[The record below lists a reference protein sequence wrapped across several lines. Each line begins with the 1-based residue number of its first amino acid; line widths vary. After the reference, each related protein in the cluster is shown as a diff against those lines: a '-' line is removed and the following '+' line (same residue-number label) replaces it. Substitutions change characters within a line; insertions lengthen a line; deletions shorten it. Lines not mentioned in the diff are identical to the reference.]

1 MIVLK
6 FGGSSVA
13 DAGRLQ
19 AAARIVERRL
29 EGCPGQGAVVV
40 SALGG
45 VTDRLLGMA
54 ALALEGNRGAEAIRE
69 AEALRDHHRGIAA
82 EVAAE
87 DDLGD
92 LVAAVDELCD
102 GLTRELHDCERTG
115 TGGGRPEGAWLDR
128 VVCHGELLSTRL
140 LAAALRAEG
149 LPAEA
154 CDARPLVSTDR
165 SFQAA
170 TVDLERTLEA
180 IATHFADLGPEAP
193 LQVVT
198 GFLGS
203 SPDGETTTLG
213 RSGSDLTASLVGA
226 ALDAERIEIWTD
238 VPGVMTAD
246 PRRVED
252 ALPIPRLS
260 YEEMLELS
268 HFGAKVV
275 YPPTVTPARRKGIP
289 LLVRSTLDPEH
300 PGTLVDGGRG
310 RRQARGTA
318 VTGISSID
326 DVHLMLLVGDNLVG
340 TPGVAARLFDAL
352 AASKA
357 SAILISQAS
366 SEHSICFAVE
376 PGVSEAA
383 RQAVDAEFR
392 SEIEAG
398 SVRPLVVERDQSV
411 VAVVGDGMRERPGI
425 AGRVFGILGRRAIN
439 VRAVAQ
445 GSSERNISMVVPRED
460 QGRAVRWIHREF
472 FRRAGAGRLAIYIL
486 GVGGVGSALLHQ
498 LADERTALG
507 RRGIDLQLRG
517 LASSRFMELAKPSR
531 GRRLDLD
538 AADDPDG
545 WRATLRE
552 GGEAAD
558 LDLLLE
564 HLAETAGGG
573 GRTVLVDV
581 TASPEMAAVYHRALA
596 AGAAV
601 VSANK
606 LPFAGP
612 IADFRAFRTCGAQ
625 RVFHE
630 ATVGA
635 GLPVLHT
642 TDMLLGAGD
651 PIENVSGVFS
661 GTLAYLTGKLGA
673 GSVWSEAVREAHDLG
688 YTEPDPR
695 DDLGGMDVARK
706 LLILARLCGA
716 ELEMDDVDVTPML
729 DRPDLADLADLTLPA
744 WWERLAEADEEM
756 AARFAEAGAA
766 GLELAYLAELDLRP
780 DASDNS
786 GASVDGPG
794 GKAATARVGLR
805 AVPSDHPVAGM
816 PASDN
821 MFVFQS
827 ERYRE
832 RPLVVQGPGA
842 GTDLTAG
849 GVFADILRAW
859 AERGSAP

>member
-1 MIVLK
+1 MKVLK

-13 DAGRLQ
+13 DADRLQ
-19 AAARIVERRL
+19 AAARIVRRRL
-29 EGCPGQGAVVV
+29 DGSAANGAVVV

-54 ALALEGNRGAEAIRE
+54 AAVLEDGDRAEAAREAAALRAHHLEIGAQVATDDDRPALAATVEALCDDLAAAVSNSGPGAEA
-69 AEALRDHHRGIAA
+69 
-82 EVAAE
+82 
-87 DDLGD
+87 
-92 LVAAVDELCD
+92 
-102 GLTRELHDCERTG
+102 
-115 TGGGRPEGAWLDR
+115 GGRSHKTLIDR
-128 VVCHGELLSTRL
+128 VVCHGELLSTQL

-149 LPAEA
+149 MPAEA

-170 TVDLERTLEA
+170 TVDLEPTLEA
-180 IATHFADLGPEAP
+180 IASHFANLGPDAP

-203 SPDGETTTLG
+203 SPEGETTTLG
-213 RSGSDLTASLVGA
+213 RSGSDLTAALVGA

-275 YPPTVTPARRKGIP
+275 YPPTVTPARRRGIP

-300 PGTLVDGGRG
+300 PGTLVDDDGKARE
-310 RRQARGTA
+310 RARGTA

-352 AASKA
+352 ATSGA

-383 RQAVDAEFR
+383 REAVDAEFQA
-392 SEIEAG
+392 EIEAG
-398 SVRPLVVERDQSV
+398 SVRPLRVERDQSV
-411 VAVVGDGMRERPGI
+411 VAVVGDGMRDRPGI
-425 AGRVFGILGRRAIN
+425 AGRVFGVLGRRGVN

-445 GSSERNISMVVPRED
+445 GSSERNISMVVARSDE
-460 QGRAVRWIHREF
+460 GRAVRFIHREF
-472 FRRAGAGRLAIYIL
+472 FHGSASGRLAIYVL
-486 GVGGVGSALLHQ
+486 GVGGVGSALLQQ
-498 LADERTALG
+498 LAAERDSLAQ
-507 RRGIDLQLRG
+507 RGIDLQLRG
-517 LASSRFMELAKPSR
+517 LASSRHMHLQSR
-531 GRRLDLD
+531 HGKSLDPG
-538 AADDPDG
+538 AARDPDG
-545 WRATLRE
+545 WRSALERS
-552 GGEAAD
+552 GEAAD
-558 LDLLLE
+558 LERLLD
-564 HLAETAGGG
+564 HLGETAAGG

-581 TASPEMAAVYHRALA
+581 TANGSMAAVYHRALA

-601 VSANK
+601 ASANK

-612 IADFRAFRTCGAQ
+612 IADFRTFRPSGAQ
-625 RVFHE
+625 NVFHE

-642 TDMLLGAGD
+642 ADMLLGAGD
-651 PIENVSGVFS
+651 RIDSISGVFS
-661 GTLAYLTGKLGA
+661 GTLAYLTGKLTA
-673 GSVWSEAVREAHDLG
+673 GRVWSEAVREAHRLG

-695 DDLGGMDVARK
+695 DDLGGLDVARK
-706 LLILARLCGA
+706 LLILARICGCD
-716 ELEMDDVDVTPML
+716 LDLDDIEVEPMV
-729 DRPDLADLADLTLPA
+729 DRPDLADLPLDA
-744 WWERLAEADEEM
+744 WWERLGEADDEM
-756 AARFAEAGAA
+756 AGRFAEAASA
-766 GLELAYLAELDLRP
+766 GLELAYLAELDTT
-780 DASDNS
+780 
-786 GASVDGPG
+786 GE
-794 GKAATARVGLR
+794 AATARVGLR

-821 MFVFQS
+821 MFVFRSQ
-827 ERYRE
+827 RYRE

-849 GVFADILRAW
+849 GVFGDILRAW

>member
-1 MIVLK
+1 MKVLK

-13 DAGRLQ
+13 DASRLK
-19 AAARIVERRL
+19 AAARIVERQL
-29 EGCPGQGAVVV
+29 DGCPGDGAVVV

-45 VTDRLLGMA
+45 VTDRLL
-54 ALALEGNRGAEAIRE
+54 ALAAGALDGTEGAEAERE
-69 AEALRDHHRGIAA
+69 ADPLRDHHLKIAA
-82 EVAAE
+82 EVAAGA
-87 DDLGD
+87 DLPA
-92 LVAAVDELCD
+92 LRAAVDELCD
-102 GLTRELHDCERTG
+102 GLVRELGDCERTG
-115 TGGGRPEGAWLDR
+115 VTAERPREAWIDR
-128 VVCHGELLSTRL
+128 IVCHGELLSTQL
-140 LAAALRAEG
+140 LAAALRARG

-154 CDARPLVSTDR
+154 RDARPLVRTDR

-170 TVDLERTLEA
+170 LVALEPTMDA
-180 IATHFADLGPEAP
+180 IASHFAGIDEDGP

-203 SPDGETTTLG
+203 TPEGETTTLG

-268 HFGAKVV
+268 HFGARVV
-275 YPPTVTPARRKGIP
+275 YPPTVTPARRKAIP

-300 PGTLVDGGRG
+300 PGTLVDGGRD
-310 RRQARGTA
+310 RQRARGTA

-352 AASKA
+352 SASGA

-392 SEIEAG
+392 SEIESG
-398 SVRPLVVERDQSV
+398 SVRPLVVERDQSI

-425 AGRVFGILGRRAIN
+425 AGRVFGILGRRAVN

-445 GSSERNISMVVPRED
+445 GSSERNISMVVDRAD

-472 FRRAGAGRLAIYIL
+472 FHGAASGRLAVYVL
-486 GVGGVGSALLHQ
+486 GVGGVGSALLGQ
-498 LADERTALG
+498 LAAERDALE

-517 LASSRFMELAKPSR
+517 LASSRFMELAVR
-531 GRRLDLD
+531 RGGRRLDPG
-538 AADDPDG
+538 AAADPDG
-545 WRATLRE
+545 WRAALE
-552 GGEAAD
+552 QGGEAAD
-558 LDLLLE
+558 LDRLLE
-564 HLAETAGGG
+564 HLGETAAGG

-581 TASPEMAAVYHRALA
+581 TASGDLSAVYHRALA

-612 IADFRAFRTCGAQ
+612 IADFRAFHADGGAN
-625 RVFHE
+625 VFHE

-642 TDMLLGAGD
+642 VDLLLGAGD
-651 PIENVSGVFS
+651 PIESVSGVFS
-661 GTLAYLTGKLGA
+661 GTLAYLTGELSA
-673 GSVWSEAVREAHDLG
+673 RQVWSEAVQRAHRLG

-695 DDLGGMDVARK
+695 DDLGGLDVARK

-716 ELEMDDVDVTPML
+716 DLEMDDVDVAPML
-729 DRPDLADLADLTLPA
+729 DRPDLADLPLEDYWL
-744 WWERLAEADEEM
+744 RLASADEEM
-756 AARFAEAGAA
+756 AARFAEARSD
-766 GLELAYLAELDLRP
+766 GLELAYLAELDT
-780 DASDNS
+780 S
-786 GASVDGPG
+786 GE
-794 GKAATARVGLR
+794 AATARVGLR
-805 AVPSDHPVAGM
+805 AVPADHPVAGM

-821 MFVFQS
+821 MFVFRS
-827 ERYRE
+827 KRYDT
-832 RPLVVQGPGA
+832 RPLIVQGPGA
-842 GTDLTAG
+842 GTELTAG
-849 GVFADILRAW
+849 GVFGDILRAW
-859 AERGSAP
+859 AERGASP

>member
-1 MIVLK
+1 MKVLK

-13 DAGRLQ
+13 DASRLR

-29 EGCPGQGAVVV
+29 EGRAGDGVVVV

-45 VTDRLLGMA
+45 VTDRLLTLA
-54 ALALEGNRGAEAIRE
+54 AGALEGDGGAEATRE
-69 AEALRDHHRGIAA
+69 AAALRDHHLKIAS
-82 EVAAE
+82 EVAAAA
-87 DDLGD
+87 DLPA
-92 LVAAVDELCD
+92 LRAALEELCD
-102 GLTRELHDCERTG
+102 GLAGELGDCERSVAAG
-115 TGGGRPEGAWLDR
+115 ERPREAWIDR
-128 VVCHGELLSTRL
+128 IVCHGELLSTRL
-140 LAAALRAEG
+140 LAAALRARG

-154 CDARPLVSTDR
+154 CDARPLVRTDR
-165 SFQAA
+165 SFQEA
-170 TVDLERTLEA
+170 TVALEPTMAA
-180 IATHFADLGPEAP
+180 IASHFADLGPDGP
-193 LQVVT
+193 LQVVA

-203 SPDGETTTLG
+203 TPEGETTTLG

-300 PGTLVDGGRG
+300 PGTLIDGGRG
-310 RRQARGTA
+310 RQRARGTA

-352 AASKA
+352 AACGA

-376 PGVSEAA
+376 PGVSDAA
-383 RQAVDAEFR
+383 RQAVEAEFR

-398 SVRPLVVERDQSV
+398 SVRPLIVERDQSI

-425 AGRVFGILGRRAIN
+425 AGRVFGILGRRAVN

-445 GSSERNISMVVPRED
+445 GSSERNISMVVARAD

-472 FRRAGAGRLAIYIL
+472 FHRAASGRLAVYVL
-486 GVGGVGSALLHQ
+486 GVGGVGSALLRQ
-498 LADERTALG
+498 LAAERDALAG
-507 RRGIDLQLRG
+507 QGIDLQLRG
-517 LASSRFMELAKPSR
+517 LASSRFMHLKSR
-531 GRRLDLD
+531 RGKSLDPG
-538 AADDPDG
+538 AAVDPEG
-545 WRATLRE
+545 WRSALER

-558 LDLLLE
+558 LDRLLE
-564 HLAETAGGG
+564 HLGETAAGG

-581 TASPEMAAVYHRALA
+581 TASGAMGAVYHRALA

-601 VSANK
+601 ASANK

-612 IADFRAFRTCGAQ
+612 IADFRAFRPAGA
-625 RVFHE
+625 RNVFHE

-642 TDMLLGAGD
+642 ADMLLGAGD
-651 PIENVSGVFS
+651 RIDRVSGVFS

-673 GSVWSEAVREAHDLG
+673 GRVWSEAVREAHRLG

-695 DDLGGMDVARK
+695 DDLGGLDVARK
-706 LLILARLCGA
+706 LLILGRICGCD
-716 ELEMDDVDVTPML
+716 LDLDDVEVEPML
-729 DRPDLADLADLTLPA
+729 DRPDLADLPLDA
-744 WWERLAEADEEM
+744 WWERLAQTDGEM
-756 AARFAEAGAA
+756 AARFAEAGSA
-766 GLELAYLAELDLRP
+766 GLELAYLAELD
-780 DASDNS
+780 ASGD
-786 GASVDGPG
+786 
-794 GKAATARVGLR
+794 AATARVGLR

-821 MFVFQS
+821 MFVFAS
-827 ERYRE
+827 RRYRE

-842 GTDLTAG
+842 GADLTAG

>member
-1 MIVLK
+1 MKVLK

-13 DAGRLQ
+13 NASRLQ
-19 AAARIVERRL
+19 AAARIVERQL
-29 EGCPGQGAVVV
+29 DGCPGGGAVVV

-45 VTDRLLGMA
+45 VTDRLLALA
-54 ALALEGNRGAEAIRE
+54 AGALEGNGGAEAARE
-69 AEALRDHHRGIAA
+69 AAALRDHHLTIAA

-87 DDLGD
+87 ADLPA
-92 LVAAVDELCD
+92 LRAVLEEVCD
-102 GLTRELHDCERTG
+102 GLVRELGDCERTG
-115 TGGGRPEGAWLDR
+115 ITVERPREAWIDR
-128 VVCHGELLSTRL
+128 IVCHGELLSTQL
-140 LAAALRAEG
+140 LAAALRARG

-154 CDARPLVSTDR
+154 RDARPLVRTDR

-170 TVDLERTLEA
+170 LVALEPTMKA
-180 IATHFADLGPEAP
+180 VAAHFAGLGENGP

-203 SPDGETTTLG
+203 TPEGETTTLG

-275 YPPTVTPARRKGIP
+275 YPPTVTPARRKAIP

-300 PGTLVDGGRG
+300 PGTLVDGGRD
-310 RRQARGTA
+310 RQRVRGTA

-352 AASKA
+352 AACGA

-383 RQAVDAEFR
+383 REAVEAEFR

-398 SVRPLVVERDQSV
+398 SVRPLVVERDQSI

-425 AGRVFGILGRRAIN
+425 AGRVFGILGRRAVN

-445 GSSERNISMVVPRED
+445 GSSERNISMVVDRAD

-472 FRRAGAGRLAIYIL
+472 FHRAASGRLALYVL
-486 GVGGVGSALLHQ
+486 GVGGVGSALLRQ
-498 LADERTALG
+498 LAAERNALE

-517 LASSRFMELAKPSR
+517 LASSRFMDLALR
-531 GRRLDLD
+531 RGGRRLDPG
-538 AADDPDG
+538 AAEDPDG
-545 WRATLRE
+545 WRSALER
-552 GGEAAD
+552 GGETAD
-558 LDLLLE
+558 LDRLLE
-564 HLAETAGGG
+564 HLGETAAGGD
-573 GRTVLVDV
+573 RTILVDV
-581 TASPEMAAVYHRALA
+581 TASGVLSAVYRRALA

-612 IADFRAFRTCGAQ
+612 MADFRAFRADGGANL
-625 RVFHE
+625 FHE

-642 TDMLLGAGD
+642 IGVLLGAGD
-651 PIENVSGVFS
+651 PIESVSGVFS
-661 GTLAYLTGKLGA
+661 GTLAYLTGELSA
-673 GSVWSEAVREAHDLG
+673 RQVWSDAVRRAHRLG

-695 DDLGGMDVARK
+695 DDLGGLDVARK

-716 ELEMDDVDVTPML
+716 DLEMDDVDVAPML
-729 DRPDLADLADLTLPA
+729 DRPDLADLPLEDY
-744 WWERLAEADEEM
+744 WQRLGSADEEM
-756 AARFAEAGAA
+756 AARFAEARSA
-766 GLELAYLAELDLRP
+766 GLELAYLAELDTNGER
-780 DASDNS
+780 
-786 GASVDGPG
+786 
-794 GKAATARVGLR
+794 ATARVGLQ
-805 AVPSDHPVAGM
+805 AVPPDHPVAGM
-816 PASDN
+816 PGSDN
-821 MFVFQS
+821 MFVFRSQ
-827 ERYRE
+827 RYNA
-832 RPLVVQGPGA
+832 RPLIVQGPGA
-842 GTDLTAG
+842 GTELTAG
-849 GVFADILRAW
+849 GVFGDILRAW
-859 AERGSAP
+859 AERGASA

>member
-1 MIVLK
+1 MKVLK

-19 AAARIVERRL
+19 AAARIVERQL
-29 EGCPGQGAVVV
+29 DGCPGDGAVVV

-45 VTDRLLGMA
+45 VTDRLL
-54 ALALEGNRGAEAIRE
+54 ALAAGALDGAEGAEADRE
-69 AEALRDHHRGIAA
+69 ADALRDHHLRIAA
-82 EVAAE
+82 EVATGA
-87 DDLGD
+87 DLPA
-92 LVAAVDELCD
+92 LRTALEELCD
-102 GLTRELHDCERTG
+102 GLVRELGDCERAGVTAE
-115 TGGGRPEGAWLDR
+115 RPREAWIDR
-128 VVCHGELLSTRL
+128 IVCHGELLSTQL
-140 LAAALRAEG
+140 LAAALRARG
-149 LPAEA
+149 LAAEA
-154 CDARPLVSTDR
+154 RDARPLVRTDR

-170 TVDLERTLEA
+170 LVALEPTMDA
-180 IATHFADLGPEAP
+180 IASHFAGIGEDGP

-203 SPDGETTTLG
+203 TPEGETTTLG

-226 ALDAERIEIWTD
+226 ALDAEQIEIWTD

-268 HFGAKVV
+268 HFGARVV
-275 YPPTVTPARRKGIP
+275 YPPTVTPARRKAIP

-300 PGTLVDGGRG
+300 PGTLVDGGRD
-310 RRQARGTA
+310 RQRARGTA

-352 AASKA
+352 AASGA

-383 RQAVDAEFR
+383 RKAVDAEFQA
-392 SEIEAG
+392 EIEAG
-398 SVRPLVVERDQSV
+398 SVRPLRVERDQSI

-425 AGRVFGILGRRAIN
+425 AGRVFGILGRRAVN

-445 GSSERNISMVVPRED
+445 GSSERNISMVVAKAD

-472 FRRAGAGRLAIYIL
+472 FHGAASGRLAVYVL
-486 GVGGVGSALLHQ
+486 GVGGVGSALLGQ
-498 LADERTALG
+498 LAAERDALE

-517 LASSRFMELAKPSR
+517 LASSRFMELAVR
-531 GRRLDLD
+531 RGGRRLDPG
-538 AADDPDG
+538 AAADPDG
-545 WRATLRE
+545 WRAALE
-552 GGEAAD
+552 QGGEAAD
-558 LDLLLE
+558 LDRLLE
-564 HLAETAGGG
+564 HLGETAAGG

-581 TASPEMAAVYHRALA
+581 TASGDLSAVYHRALA

-612 IADFRAFRTCGAQ
+612 IADFRAFHADGGAN
-625 RVFHE
+625 VFHE

-642 TDMLLGAGD
+642 VDLLLGAGD
-651 PIENVSGVFS
+651 PIESVSGVFS
-661 GTLAYLTGKLGA
+661 GTLAYLTGELSA
-673 GSVWSEAVREAHDLG
+673 RQVWSDAVRRAHRLG

-695 DDLGGMDVARK
+695 DDLGGLDVARK

-716 ELEMDDVDVTPML
+716 DLEMADVDVAPML
-729 DRPDLADLADLTLPA
+729 DRPDLADLPLEDY
-744 WWERLAEADEEM
+744 WQGLASADEEM
-756 AARFAEAGAA
+756 AARFAEARSD
-766 GLELAYLAELDLRP
+766 GLELAYLAELDT
-780 DASDNS
+780 
-786 GASVDGPG
+786 G
-794 GKAATARVGLR
+794 GEAATARVGLR
-805 AVPSDHPVAGM
+805 AVPPDHPVAGM

-821 MFVFQS
+821 MFVFRSQ
-827 ERYRE
+827 RYDA
-832 RPLVVQGPGA
+832 RPLIVQGPGA
-842 GTDLTAG
+842 GTELTAG
-849 GVFADILRAW
+849 GVFGDILRAW
-859 AERGSAP
+859 AERGASP